1 LFSYDLLVIK
11 QKKLELQNA
20 LPDQTLKETTIIFVK
35 IRKKKKGKRLK
46 EWEVVVGVKAREKK
60 IEREWKILYI
70 SSTYATYIY

>member
-35 IRKKKKGKRLK
+35 IRKKEKGKRLK
-46 EWEVVVGVKAREKK
+46 E
-60 IEREWKILYI
+60 
-70 SSTYATYIY
+70 